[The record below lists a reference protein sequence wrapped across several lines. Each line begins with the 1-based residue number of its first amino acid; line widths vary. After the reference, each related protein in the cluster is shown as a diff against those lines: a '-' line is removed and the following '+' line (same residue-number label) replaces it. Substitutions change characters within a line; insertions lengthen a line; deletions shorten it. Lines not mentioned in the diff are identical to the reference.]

1 MPPSP
6 PLLED
11 PFSSMFRSLKK
22 YQQNQHFY
30 NHFYSK
36 ADSHLPEKRHQS
48 RLTSKSDVY
57 SFGVV
62 LLELLTGCR
71 AVDDSKI
78 VVEQHL
84 VDWALPYL
92 SDKRKLFRIMDT
104 KLEGQYPQKGA
115 FAAATLAFKCLNA
128 ELKSMPQMSEVVASL
143 EELQSSK
150 TAFKNSPSHAQTGYD
165 SICKSPINR
174 HRSPRNLT
182 PSASP
187 LRSHRQSPIRRG

>member
-1 MPPSP
+1 M
-6 PLLED
+6 
-11 PFSSMFRSLKK
+11 
-22 YQQNQHFY
+22 YY
-30 NHFYSK
+30 I
-36 ADSHLPEKRHQS
+36 ADNLIYTG

-62 LLELLTGCR
+62 LLELLTGRR
-71 AVDDSKI
+71 AVDDSKV
-78 VVEQHL
+78 VVEQNL

-104 KLEGQYPQKGA
+104 KLEGQYPQKAA
-115 FAAATLAFKCLNA
+115 FAAAILAFKCLNA
-128 ELKSMPQMSEVVASL
+128 EFKSRPQMSEVVTSL

-150 TAFKNSPSHAQTGYD
+150 TAFKNSPSHAYD
-165 SICKSPINR
+165 SIRKSPLNQ

-187 LRSHRQSPIRRG
+187 LRSQRQSPSRRG

>member
-1 MPPSP
+1 M
-6 PLLED
+6 
-11 PFSSMFRSLKK
+11 SS
-22 YQQNQHFY
+22 
-30 NHFYSK
+30 
-36 ADSHLPEKRHQS
+36 APEYVATC

-62 LLELLTGCR
+62 LFELLTGRR
-71 AVDDSKI
+71 AVDDSKV
-78 VVEQHL
+78 VVEKHL

-104 KLEGQYPQKGA
+104 KLEGQ
-115 FAAATLAFKCLNA
+115 
-128 ELKSMPQMSEVVASL
+128 PQMSEVVASL

-165 SICKSPINR
+165 SIRKSPINR
-174 HRSPRNLT
+174 HHSPRNLT
-182 PSASP
+182 PSASA

>member
-1 MPPSP
+1 M
-6 PLLED
+6 
-11 PFSSMFRSLKK
+11 SS
-22 YQQNQHFY
+22 
-30 NHFYSK
+30 
-36 ADSHLPEKRHQS
+36 APEYVATG

-62 LLELLTGCR
+62 LFELLTGRR
-71 AVDDSKI
+71 AVDDSKV
-78 VVEQHL
+78 VVEKHL

-104 KLEGQYPQKGA
+104 KLEGQ
-115 FAAATLAFKCLNA
+115 
-128 ELKSMPQMSEVVASL
+128 PQMSEVVASL

-165 SICKSPINR
+165 SIRKSPINR
-174 HRSPRNLT
+174 HHSPRNLT

-187 LRSHRQSPIRRG
+187 VRSHRQSPIRRG

>member
-1 MPPSP
+1 MLIKYRK
-6 PLLED
+6 PLLLLTI
-11 PFSSMFRSLKK
+11 FRS
-22 YQQNQHFY
+22 
-30 NHFYSK
+30 
-36 ADSHLPEKRHQS
+36 APEYVATG

-62 LLELLTGCR
+62 LFELLTGRR
-71 AVDDSKI
+71 AVDDSKV
-78 VVEQHL
+78 VVEKHL

-92 SDKRKLFRIMDT
+92 SDNKRKLFRIMDT
-104 KLEGQYPQKGA
+104 K
-115 FAAATLAFKCLNA
+115 
-128 ELKSMPQMSEVVASL
+128 PQMSEVVASL

-165 SICKSPINR
+165 SIRKSPINR
-174 HRSPRNLT
+174 HHSPRNLT

>member
-1 MPPSP
+1 MPEMVWACRQ
-6 PLLED
+6 LLD
-11 PFSSMFRSLKK
+11 IKK
-22 YQQNQHFY
+22 
-30 NHFYSK
+30 
-36 ADSHLPEKRHQS
+36 AAPEYVATG

-62 LLELLTGCR
+62 LLELLTGRR

-104 KLEGQYPQKGA
+104 KLE
-115 FAAATLAFKCLNA
+115 
-128 ELKSMPQMSEVVASL
+128 VVASL

-165 SICKSPINR
+165 SIRKSPINR

>member
-1 MPPSP
+1 M
-6 PLLED
+6 
-11 PFSSMFRSLKK
+11 SS
-22 YQQNQHFY
+22 
-30 NHFYSK
+30 
-36 ADSHLPEKRHQS
+36 APEYVATC

-62 LLELLTGCR
+62 LFELLTGRR
-71 AVDDSKI
+71 AVDDSKV
-78 VVEQHL
+78 VVEKHL

-104 KLEGQYPQKGA
+104 KLEGQ
-115 FAAATLAFKCLNA
+115 
-128 ELKSMPQMSEVVASL
+128 PQMSEVVASL

-165 SICKSPINR
+165 SIRKSPINR
-174 HRSPRNLT
+174 HHSPRNLT